1 MFEIAKTS
9 VLVIGIECKAVLLRE
24 LDIDVV
30 SLQFGAQAVQSLKT
44 ENILGIISRWDL
56 PDMRSGKL
64 LKGVKLIKPYLPTVA
79 ITDPGNNAQEISARG
94 IGVSAVITDDI
105 DGYDFQRLICNLMG
119 FERIELVNERLE
131 VLGK

>member
-9 VLVIGIECKAVLLRE
+9 VLVVGIECKAELLRE

-30 SLQFGAQAVQSLKT
+30 SLKFGAQAVQSLRT
-44 ENILGIISRWDL
+44 ENVQGVISRWDL
-56 PDMRSGKL
+56 PDMRNGKL

-79 ITDPGNNAQEISARG
+79 IADPGNNKQEIDARST
-94 IGVSAVITDDI
+94 GVSAVITDDI
-105 DGYDFQRLICNLMG
+105 DGYDFQRLVCNLMG
-119 FERIELVNERLE
+119 FERIEVVNERLQ